1 MPPKVDPKSQRSVFA
16 DLAKQIADH
25 QARIQVI
32 AANWAETIT
41 EHLNAT
47 EKKLLA
53 AIAKELA
60 NFKFRPNAKETLVKL
75 KRIHTILRKLRLKG
89 WKAAQEAIERE
100 ARELAANEA
109 KWAQKVAKVTSD
121 PKDAAKLKEVSGA
134 TLDKVVKFGLADGK
148 TVNEYFDQL
157 ADDEAVRLESTIRQ
171 GVESGWTIDQMTRNI
186 AGTAQNDYT
195 DGLLNVTKNAAKM
208 MARTLTNAIAN
219 NAKDA
224 FYQENA
230 EIIPQVEILA
240 TLDGR
245 TCISCASLDRKRYK
259 TGEPHPALPV
269 HQNCRC
275 VLLPVT
281 ILSDLV
287 EEQRPMARS
296 DFMADAKR
304 RYEAK
309 YPGKKWEDLSESTR
323 KKYYYKEMR
332 EYERTTG
339 QSAYTQVSGGMSF
352 KDYFQN
358 EMTDQQRQDWLGPE
372 KFKLWKKGNMPLD
385 RFIPPYPDKAMTVRE
400 LKRLDQESFALY
412 GAKGSKNSAKDRWK
426 AAEEYILYET
436 DNITRYSPRKG
447 QEQWDI
453 IPEEVK
459 KILRHEK
466 VKDVPKN
473 FMTKN
478 NGNYDGFVGKKA
490 DGTITEWSV
499 SNNAETPALTAVHE
513 TGHLLDFSFMNAEQR
528 KKILGTIKE
537 SEEYKVLKARYDKI
551 NPESKEGKK
560 LGNWLKDEELLARG
574 YAQYI
579 SQKNGGDLLA
589 QLEKDATLGVG
600 RVFFS
605 KSDEIKS
612 LFDTTIQEVGL

>member
-1 MPPKVDPKSQRSVFA
+1 MPS
-16 DLAKQIADH
+16 I
-25 QARIQVI
+25 
-32 AANWAETIT
+32 
-41 EHLNAT
+41 
-47 EKKLLA
+47 
-53 AIAKELA
+53 
-60 NFKFRPNAKETLVKL
+60 L
-75 KRIHTILRKLRLKG
+75 K
-89 WKAAQEAIERE
+89 IE
-100 ARELAANEA
+100 
-109 KWAQKVAKVTSD
+109 
-121 PKDAAKLKEVSGA
+121 
-134 TLDKVVKFGLADGK
+134 
-148 TVNEYFDQL
+148 
-157 ADDEAVRLESTIRQ
+157 
-171 GVESGWTIDQMTRNI
+171 
-186 AGTAQNDYT
+186 
-195 DGLLNVTKNAAKM
+195 
-208 MARTLTNAIAN
+208 
-219 NAKDA
+219 
-224 FYQENA
+224 
-230 EIIPQVEILA
+230 EIIEPIEVFDITVEVDESFIVADAVLHNCPA
-240 TLDGR
+240 
-245 TCISCASLDRKRYK
+245 CAGLDRTRYK

-269 HQNCRC
+269 HHNCRC

-385 RFIPPYPDKAMTVRE
+385 RFIPPYPDKTMTVRE

-412 GAKGSKNSAKDRWK
+412 GSKSSKNSAKDRWK
-426 AAEEYILYET
+426 AAEEYILHEKG
-436 DNITRYSPRKG
+436 NITRYSPRKG

-459 KILRHEK
+459 KILWHDK

-478 NGNYDGFVGKKA
+478 IPGFDGIVNKRA
-490 DGTITEWSV
+490 DGGIPEWSV
-499 SNNAETPALTAVHE
+499 SNNAKNPALTAVHE
-513 TGHLLDFSFMNAEQR
+513 TGHLLDFRFINADQR
-528 KKILGTIKE
+528 KKILATIKE
-537 SEEYKVLKARYDKI
+537 SEEFKAMQSKY
-551 NPESKEGKK
+551 ESIH
-560 LGNWLKDEELLARG
+560 KDNQEKRDLEYWMRDDELLARG

-579 SQKNGGDLLA
+579 SQKNGGELLA
-589 QLEKDATLGVG
+589 QLEIDATLGVG

-605 KSDEIKS
+605 KSDEIKY

>member
-1 MPPKVDPKSQRSVFA
+1 MPPKVDPNSQRSVFA

-32 AANWAETIT
+32 AANWSETIT

-47 EKKLLA
+47 EKKFLA

-60 NFKFRPNAKETLVKL
+60 GFKFRPNAKETLVKL

-121 PKDAAKLKEVSGA
+121 PKEAAKLKEVSGT

-148 TVNEYFDQL
+148 TVGEYFDQL
-157 ADDEAVRLESTIRQ
+157 ADDEAVRLEPTIRQ

-224 FYQENA
+224 FYQENID
-230 EIIPQVEILA
+230 IIPQVEILA

-245 TCISCASLDRKRYK
+245 TCPACGGLDRTRYK
-259 TGEPHPALPV
+259 TGEPHPALPI

-287 EEQRPMARS
+287 EESRPMARS

-304 RYEAK
+304 RYEAM

-400 LKRLDQESFALY
+400 MKRLDQESF
-412 GAKGSKNSAKDRWK
+412 
-426 AAEEYILYET
+426 
-436 DNITRYSPRKG
+436 
-447 QEQWDI
+447 
-453 IPEEVK
+453 K
-459 KILRHEK
+459 K
-466 VKDVPKN
+466 
-473 FMTKN
+473 
-478 NGNYDGFVGKKA
+478 
-490 DGTITEWSV
+490 
-499 SNNAETPALTAVHE
+499 
-513 TGHLLDFSFMNAEQR
+513 
-528 KKILGTIKE
+528 
-537 SEEYKVLKARYDKI
+537 
-551 NPESKEGKK
+551 
-560 LGNWLKDEELLARG
+560 
-574 YAQYI
+574 
-579 SQKNGGDLLA
+579 
-589 QLEKDATLGVG
+589 
-600 RVFFS
+600 
-605 KSDEIKS
+605 
-612 LFDTTIQEVGL
+612 